1 MNASVQFLRFFH
13 LYYDWFTS
21 NEALKRPSLVQCCE
35 PNHVPRSYRL
45 DNLAVRSFS
54 QPAKSSHRLTN
65 KPSHTHSGK
74 LLRTISDLAS
84 GEMTLP
90 YLASKTQSNI
100 VQPSFSCRFLLKKP
114 SETTSSQQFP
124 EEGSD
129 VVLFYDAT
137 SSKKL
142 ASQKAQPV
150 MVMEGGVAGRFYHPK
165 KLMELVDFERN
176 LRGKLHVF
184 FVLKIKIVSS
194 LGGCDQGR
202 FKQLRTSCFH
212 PSNWVNQSQ
221 MGRKNK

>member
-1 MNASVQFLRFFH
+1 MEKVCHQDGERDIYIYSPNLICPGFQHCFLFWSCYMNASVQFLWFFH

-90 YLASKTQSNI
+90 YLASKT
-100 VQPSFSCRFLLKKP
+100 
-114 SETTSSQQFP
+114 
-124 EEGSD
+124 
-129 VVLFYDAT
+129 
-137 SSKKL
+137 
-142 ASQKAQPV
+142 
-150 MVMEGGVAGRFYHPK
+150 
-165 KLMELVDFERN
+165 
-176 LRGKLHVF
+176 
-184 FVLKIKIVSS
+184 
-194 LGGCDQGR
+194 
-202 FKQLRTSCFH
+202 
-212 PSNWVNQSQ
+212 
-221 MGRKNK
+221 